1 MEKSGKTNINKYPNR
16 WFYIRV
22 DGISEKIG
30 RTTVSKCEFYRL
42 GSSGVIVMTCCNITL
57 I

>member
-1 MEKSGKTNINKYPNR
+1 MTNINKYPNR
-16 WFYIRV
+16 WFYIRD
-22 DGISEKIG
+22 DGISENIG
-30 RTTVSKCEFYRL
+30 KTTVSKCEFYRL